1 MRDLL
6 PAHMPFSSYKKSFS
20 FTTETDDMAPR
31 LRSKGSVS
39 NNDSSTSKSGGT
51 SENGSSPANIKSSP
65 PPAKNGAAEVEEE
78 EKEEDGRVSLPA
90 SSFEGAA
97 LRASRQGKGVEPSS
111 SRLSSESDSE
121 DIIIATRHPQS
132 ESDNMPSESM
142 REPNNGSSNLSD
154 LGSTP
159 EPGDHE
165 LVRLAGEERRR
176 KLQMCECE
184 GWCTCEKY
192 KTFYGFTPYDEVIL
206 DAEAYNSAPHDYK
219 AKAGTKRKRAATT
232 DTEAHSE
239 KFGSAAK
246 RSRASLTDAQNEDHE
261 NDFGSLL
268 SSSSPSKRTSD
279 ASNRS
284 RFAVEG
290 DDSDLPSQTHLSER
304 VLANEQLEESS
315 MRSTLNNGKSH
326 NAFGDKRAGKKP
338 YAEKVYSW
346 DRGEKPMRPP
356 TGWVGGEWV

>member
-1 MRDLL
+1 
-6 PAHMPFSSYKKSFS
+6 
-20 FTTETDDMAPR
+20 MAPR
-31 LRSKGSVS
+31 LRSKGSAS
-39 NNDSSTSKSGGT
+39 NNDSSTGRSDRA

-65 PPAKNGAAEVEEE
+65 PPAKNAAAEVEEE
-78 EKEEDGRVSLPA
+78 EKEADDRVFLPA

-132 ESDNMPSESM
+132 ESDNMPRESM
-142 REPNNGSSNLSD
+142 REPNNGSSDLSD

-159 EPGDHE
+159 EPGDPE

-176 KLQMCECE
+176 KLEMCECE
-184 GWCTCEKY
+184 SWCTCERY
-192 KTFYGFTPYDEVIL
+192 KTFYGFTSYDEAIL
-206 DAEAYNSAPHDYK
+206 DAETYNHAPSNEK
-219 AKAGTKRKRAATT
+219 AKAGTKRKRAAT
-232 DTEAHSE
+232 DEKTE
-239 KFGSAAK
+239 SAPK
-246 RSRASLTDAQNEDHE
+246 RSRALLSDTQNEDYE

-268 SSSSPSKRTSD
+268 GSSFPSKRTSD
-279 ASNRS
+279 ASSRS

-304 VLANEQLEESS
+304 VLANEQFEESS

-326 NAFGDKRAGKKP
+326 NVFGDKRAGKKP
-338 YAEKVYSW
+338 YTEKVYSW

-356 TGWVGGEWV
+356 TGWVGGEWIGGRGKGKGKAMVK